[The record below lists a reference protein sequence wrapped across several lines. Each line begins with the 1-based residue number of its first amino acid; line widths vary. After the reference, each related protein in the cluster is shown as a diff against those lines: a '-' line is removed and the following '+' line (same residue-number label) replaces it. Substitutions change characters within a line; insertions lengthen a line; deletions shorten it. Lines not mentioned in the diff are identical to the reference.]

1 MLIYKRLFIMILSL
15 TYLVAL
21 LVSCAKPG
29 DGDDANG
36 DAAAPSLDG
45 ITSETISFSEITY
58 SRPDTIGLYSEL
70 SSAAMLVHSGDADAD
85 DIIKAVK
92 SAESAYSSYL
102 TMLAYTELMY
112 SKDSGDVFYASEY
125 RVLKK
130 TYADVFAA
138 KERLA
143 YEIMRS
149 EHRDQLMEIGFADAT
164 PFRIDKWNR
173 ITDDY
178 FSLLGQE
185 EKLKYSFTLLSEDN
199 VYITYD
205 GITDTYSGTINR
217 LKESLGGNTQ
227 SLIQASDECAKLYD
241 KALTEKKL
249 DIFLGLVKT
258 RELIS
263 DSLGYDSYNEYASD
277 LLGYSHTADEYQK
290 YTADVFDYLSP
301 VYNDLSI
308 KIFNP
313 YFNNNVPK
321 LLDKNTLLSNLLSMY
336 KSIDDDIYSAFGG
349 MISSELYDIAGP
361 SENRSNNSY
370 TAYFSSLHTPFLFNT
385 SYADAR
391 DYLTVA
397 HGFGDYLDTL
407 LYKGTRLSPLDAE
420 ISARLLA
427 TITLSSTIDTL
438 DTDEG
443 KHVYYF
449 SIRNAMKEMLK
460 NGFLSLAEHEIYNMD
475 ADGLSEDSIATMIM
489 EIAEKHSVHQ
499 PEITD
504 IVSRD
509 LVLNPKST
517 QGKALSA
524 YYASTIY
531 FDKGNAESPL
541 QIYNALLYRKAD
553 TAPESVLSGF
563 GISSPFDDG
572 AVMELSDRMF
582 YSINGYHYYKN
593 NSAAIPVA

>member
-1 MLIYKRLFIMILSL
+1 MLICKRLFLLVL
-15 TYLVAL
+15 TLAYFLAL
-21 LVSCAKPG
+21 LISCGEQGGG
-29 DGDDANG
+29 DNAGG
-36 DAAAPSLDG
+36 DATAPSLDG
-45 ITSETISFSEITY
+45 ITTDTISFSEITY
-58 SRPDTIGLYSEL
+58 SRPDTINLYSEL
-70 SSAAMLVHSGDADAD
+70 SSAAMLVHSGDADTS

-92 SAESAYSSYL
+92 NAESAYSSYL
-102 TMLAYTELMY
+102 TMFAYAELMHNRN
-112 SKDSGDVFYASEY
+112 SGDAFYESEY
-125 RVLKK
+125 GILKK
-130 TYADVFAA
+130 AYADVFSA

-149 EHRDQLMEIGFADAT
+149 EHRDQLREIGFADAT
-164 PFRIDKWNR
+164 PFRIDNWNR

-217 LKESLGGNTQ
+217 LKESLGNDIQ
-227 SLIQASDECAKLYD
+227 SFIQASDECAKLYD

-258 RELIS
+258 RALIS
-263 DSLGYDSYNEYASD
+263 DSLGYDSYNDYASD
-277 LLGYSHTADEYQK
+277 LLGYTHTEDEYQK
-290 YTADVFDYLSP
+290 YTADVFDYLFP
-301 VYNDLSI
+301 VYTDLSI

-336 KSIDDDIYSAFGG
+336 KSIDDDIYGAFGG
-349 MISSELYDIAGP
+349 MISSELYDIAIP

-370 TAYFSSLHTPFLFNT
+370 TAHFHSLRAPFMFNT
-385 SYADAR
+385 SFGDAR

-397 HGFGDYLDTL
+397 HGFGDYLGVL
-407 LYKGTRLSPLDAE
+407 LYKGAQRSPLDTE
-420 ISARLLA
+420 ISSRLLA

-438 DTDEG
+438 DTDQG

-449 SIRNAMKEMLK
+449 SMRNAMSEMLR
-460 NGFLSLAEHEIYNMD
+460 NGFLSLAEHEIYNAD
-475 ADGLSEDSIATMIM
+475 ADELNEDSIATLIL
-489 EIAEKHSVHQ
+489 EIAKKHSVN
-499 PEITD
+499 ELKIMD
-504 IVSRD
+504 IVGED
-509 LVLNPKST
+509 LILNPKST
-517 QGKALSA
+517 QGKALSS
-524 YYASTIY
+524 YYACTIF
-531 FDKGNAESPL
+531 FDKGNAASPL
-541 QIYNALLYRKAD
+541 QIYKALLYRKAD

-563 GISSPFDDG
+563 GISSPFDEG
-572 AVMELSDRMF
+572 AVMELSDRIF

-593 NSAAIPVA
+593 NSTAIPVA